1 MMNTALHFGISI
13 EEMDPVSRKV
23 YDGLMAGISKKE
35 LANKYR
41 MDMSTINAISK
52 RFHTGQKVVKITPAI
67 REYGNIQV
75 EEKLEDITPVV
86 ETKEFEPQSV
96 KEIKQRKKYTTLTE
110 EDVKMIID
118 LMKDGQSN
126 PDIADLFGVS
136 SSTISRIRVKNNL
149 ALRVRK
155 KAEEPKPAKETKIID
170 HSQIVNNIKPEFNII
185 RVGLIE
191 KRHSMPALNFIFKEI
206 NPDNMFEYDKLDNI
220 VRNFILNNIRF
231 ENGTAVDT
239 IMLYCT
245 GMTCALASVIKV
257 TGLMNVNLVLRH
269 YDKDS
274 KTYKI
279 QPIWTNF
286 GSVRLGEFVD
296 ILSGSTNACT
306 YKCNIEDLR
315 NSENIIR
322 VSRVMY
328 NDASTNNI
336 SRLETYLCKDTIEAV
351 ELLNYLVEDSE
362 NKNLSTAIYG
372 ESCRKCNGIFEDS
385 NEFRMKKY
393 ISR

>member
-1 MMNTALHFGISI
+1 MMNTALHFGISV

-23 YDGLMAGISKKE
+23 YDGLIAGISKKE

-86 ETKEFEPQSV
+86 ETKEVEQEPI
-96 KEIKQRKKYTTLTE
+96 KETKQRKKYTALSE

-155 KAEEPKPAKETKIID
+155 KAENPNPAKEIKSVD
-170 HSQIVNNIKPEFNII
+170 YSQITKEIKPEFNII

-191 KRHSMPALNFIFKEI
+191 KRHSMPALNFVFKEI

-220 VRNFILNNIRF
+220 ARNFILNNIRF
-231 ENGTAVDT
+231 ENGTAIDT

-257 TGLMNVNLVLRH
+257 AGLMNVNLILRH

-296 ILSGSTNACT
+296 VLSGTTNVYT
-306 YKCNIEDLR
+306 YKSNIEDLR
-315 NSENIIR
+315 NKEDIVR
-322 VSRVMY
+322 VSRVVY
-328 NDASTNNI
+328 NDASTNSI

-362 NKNLSTAIYG
+362 NKNLSTTIYG
-372 ESCRKCNGIFEDS
+372 ESCKKYNGIFEDS